1 MRYAIV
7 GRQVAMASTICVAT
21 APVPLFNYHKHTPY
35 SYILHNGSR
44 CYYQVQ
50 ERGQTSHPRLQGH
63 QKRPPRRPTRPLRPR
78 RPPKPK
84 HLPREEIVVHETSSS
99 TISPDE
105 IEETPP
111 STVKVDLQE
120 LIAQLSKVQ
129 EERNHRHRHEGRVYK
144 SRRHHHRHQHRQSHR
159 HRHSNTSDSNSSD
172 SESDWEERRGVP
184 FRHAEDKKP
193 FLSIAETFRSVD
205 VKYFKQI
212 FFGTFKTKN
221 FAKLAHMHTTPAKE
235 DKDVNGH
242 NHMEE
247 EDPTQPPKH
256 GRDRGVNQY
265 GESLSPPP
273 PPPRHNQNKI
283 KASEETSQSWSNS
296 RVNLP

>member
-1 MRYAIV
+1 
-7 GRQVAMASTICVAT
+7 MAPAAT
-21 APVPLFNYHKHTPY
+21 TRSKNAAKRVTPASKVIKKTSKAAKKAPKAKKATKAKTP
-35 SYILHNGSR
+35 
-44 CYYQVQ
+44 
-50 ERGQTSHPRLQGH
+50 P
-63 QKRPPRRPTRPLRPR
+63 
-78 RPPKPK
+78 
-84 HLPREEIVVHETSSS
+84 PREEIVVYKTSSS

-144 SRRHHHRHQHRQSHR
+144 SRRHHHRHRRSHR

-193 FLSIAETFRSVD
+193 SLSIAETFRSVD
-205 VKYFKQI
+205 VEYFKQI

-242 NHMEE
+242 NHMQTESRISLSVTPPSSTQGPPSGTRRQ
-247 EDPTQPPKH
+247 DDSSPTQNEYDTKT
-256 GRDRGVNQY
+256 
-265 GESLSPPP
+265 
-273 PPPRHNQNKI
+273 K
-283 KASEETSQSWSNS
+283 
-296 RVNLP
+296 